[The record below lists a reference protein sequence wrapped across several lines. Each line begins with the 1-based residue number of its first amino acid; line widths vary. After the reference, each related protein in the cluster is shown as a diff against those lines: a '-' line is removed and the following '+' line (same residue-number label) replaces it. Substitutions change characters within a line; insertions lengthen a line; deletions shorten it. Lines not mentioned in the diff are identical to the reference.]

1 MKVDVLTWRTVGT
14 PELVEALTDEGYYAT
29 VVDAQP
35 TLDSHLRAAE
45 AVLLKLGY
53 RRRDYVLVAGTAPGE
68 RVWRFTF
75 ARPDEFTKP
84 STQG

>member
-1 MKVDVLTWRTVGT
+1 MKMDVLTWRVAGT
-14 PELVEALTDEGYYAT
+14 PELVEALTDEGYYAA
-29 VVDAQP
+29 VVEPKP

-45 AVLLKLGY
+45 AAMLKLGY

-84 STQG
+84 ETR